1 MKEENGCSTSC
12 SSCAG
17 CSGHDHSHGH
27 EEFESILTLVD
38 ENGNDVRFVIEDV
51 IVLENGKEYLV
62 VIEADSKEPEAVILE
77 VKEEDGEEV
86 YDTLTDETI
95 AKQVYDKYVQGFED
109 TQE

>member
-17 CSGHDHSHGH
+17 CSGHDHSH

-38 ENGNDVRFVIEDV
+38 ENGNDVSFVIEDV

-62 VIEADSKEPEAVILE
+62 VVEADSKEPEAVILE
-77 VKEEDGEEV
+77 VKEEDGDEV
-86 YDTLTDETI
+86 YDTVTDEAV
-95 AKQVYDKYVQGFED
+95 AKEVYDKYIQGFEAS
-109 TQE
+109 EEN